1 MTDADAGSRIV
12 TASWASVAVFTVTA
26 VPAALGVSA
35 LNPVALGI
43 AVTLFVLGIA
53 VWLWAFAVAVVRSA
67 SGDDIVVGSL
77 FLLQGSPP
85 RAVRRS
91 LYLALGA
98 SVVIAGA
105 PNVGKSSLVN
115 ALAGYTRSVVAPTS
129 GTTRDVTT
137 TSRRAARSGQ
147 AARRSARSCS

>member
-12 TASWASVAVFTVTA
+12 TASWASVAVFAVTA
-26 VPAALGVSA
+26 IPDALGVSA

-53 VWLWAFAVAVVRSA
+53 VWLWAFAVALVRSA

-85 RAVRRS
+85 RAVRRH
-91 LYLALGA
+91 LYLALAA
-98 SVVIAGA
+98 SVAIAGA
-105 PNVGKSSLVN
+105 TGTADAFGILVPMLPIGLIGLWG
-115 ALAGYTRSVVAPTS
+115 ARH
-129 GTTRDVTT
+129 GTFPPRKDRT
-137 TSRRAARSGQ
+137 
-147 AARRSARSCS
+147 